1 MDNTNI
7 TIESGLFTEL
17 RSAFNGVLE
26 RTLASMREKN
36 TDEAEMTIKVNI
48 ALEDLPEFYDFE
60 DDTTKQVLLPQFK
73 HKVSSIMKIKDET
86 SGRNEGGF
94 IIEFDK
100 ESGEFHLSHLE
111 DPQFDI
117 DELMRN

>member
-1 MDNTNI
+1 
-7 TIESGLFTEL
+7 
-17 RSAFNGVLE
+17 
-26 RTLASMREKN
+26 
-36 TDEAEMTIKVNI
+36 MTVKVNI
-48 ALEDLPEFYDFE
+48 SLEDLPEFYDFE

-86 SGRNEGGF
+86 SGRNEEGF
-94 IIEFDK
+94 VIEFDK